1 MRWTFPGSRERCRKE
16 AVWKPY
22 KPPRTGGPFLPQEPL
37 RFGRRAG
44 LGWGGSPFKERKV
57 LACRQVPS
65 RVLTLLGKSS
75 PQGVCGDR
83 KKQKENKRA
92 RRPFRTRRAGCG
104 KERKERREEEK
115 EKERTTGR
123 ERSREAQRWGKAEK
137 EEKTRKRRPRP
148 WDGKQPASQTE
159 RVAPEDGW
167 RKSFFKPRCGRC
179 GVLGRWFIRP
189 PGLHLCVGRI
199 GPQHRGDDEPS
210 VVKDGL
216 WTSQRKIGGYKRWYL
231 EEDEGPKQE
240 GTGHRRSEEDQWT
253 AAGNSRAA
261 RSCPEGKQEEEERQ
275 TKWKLKGK
283 GSGSAAK
290 RKEEEKEGRGSIRRW
305 GELRR
310 EQQLGGEFLGIR
322 TVSSPSAEE
331 PEKPREGFEVA
342 GGTCP
347 ASLGSISF
355 GGDLR
360 KQPRDGRSEDGHVL
374 QPVDQAIPPNYVA
387 GHEGASSSCDLSG
400 RAEEWTPRDVG
411 GQLGLEISGHPLGG
425 ERGRLEGSPVLRA
438 PPVGADGKR
447 PNIAAA
453 ASPEARQ
460 CGGEE
465 PRKRRLQPLA
475 AAGRSVAEAGRPGER
490 QGQRRKRKGQERK
503 RMEGSR
509 IPMVARKRKLGKQ
522 RLLVG
527 QGEREERTKRGGGQK
542 GREVRGEENEERS
555 YKRSEEA
562 PHRMRGY
569 EGLLMVVDSAPNL
582 KAAGC
587 LLVWLLVHC
596 RASVRD
602 LGRWTGLDKIFLG
615 KDAGGTAVHRFQEKG
630 IFPVRLGGYSIF
642 LAELEAVRF
651 SEAATMEFAEK
662 NGHTAWC
669 ILSVQY
675 LNFMAGC
682 PGILPQKWRAID
694 RKCCS
699 EVGSCV
705 TRTLKQDE
713 TVIRRLSEVE
723 KELSSRFL
731 SYTGE
736 EIPKLERLT
745 LRQVLPS
752 LPPEGHGGAIPAR
765 NWVEGRSRSF
775 LDHPGDCVCQDV
787 GQKLPKLQAR
797 MHIQDGE
804 ELNLALELVRKGICS
819 WTPEAEVLRYR
830 GEMVLNGMFGV
841 PKDSLL
847 PTGEKVLRLIMNLI
861 PSNSVM
867 VQLEGAVKELPGVC
881 QYMSVVLDEGQRL
894 SFSQSDMTSAF
905 YLFGLPPQWRKYL
918 CFNLRASGSAIGLA
932 EKGTVYLSCAVL
944 PMGWA
949 SAVAVM
955 QEISQSLLYG
965 GGLPAR
971 SQVTRLKSLPGWLSE
986 VVKEG
991 QQKKR
996 VWWHVYLDNFFCG
1009 EKLGKAEEA
1018 EASQV
1023 LHAKAEL
1030 AWSDAGVLSSTK
1042 KRVSDAD
1049 CVDELGARFDSE
1061 AKLLGSSG
1069 GRLIGLVQTTLFVIG
1084 RYQVPP
1090 KWLQVVAGRWV
1101 HVLQFRRL
1109 GMSTMQMVW
1118 KWIGKRRIG
1127 PQGVL
1132 DSRREMLMLC
1142 LGCCLFHT
1150 HLGAQVGEV
1159 VSASDASGRGGA
1171 VGSATKLTPEGS
1183 DFLRCLKAQSEGED
1197 VVKVPCLVVSMFN
1210 GIGGAFRCYDVLGVE
1225 PTAMISYDTCSRA
1238 NRVVSRRWPHAELKQ
1253 DVQDITEAEVRSWYF
1268 RFPLILAIHL
1278 WAGFPCVD
1286 LSSAKFGRQNLEGRE
1301 SRLFFEILRVIRI
1314 IRQIFGT
1321 HFDLKFFV
1329 ENVASMDRAAAE
1341 QISTALGVR
1350 PFRVQSSDAVPISRP
1365 RLCWTNEKLKNLPGL
1380 TLVDKDYYIE
1390 VVAKA
1395 EYPRMDQWL
1404 RDDSSWPG
1412 GSEGAVLPTCMKCIK
1427 RLRPPPRPAGL
1438 DRTDS
1443 DCRSRW
1449 VCDQYRYPP
1458 YQYKQ
1463 EYIFWSPA
1471 GWRLCEASERELLHG
1486 YGFGHTLLCMSAS
1499 DIKRDPQ
1506 EYEDAR
1512 CTLLGDSFSIF
1523 SFVIF
1528 PWSALADVLPQFTY
1542 SHLARRMGL
1551 APGCITNILK
1561 EIPLQRRLA
1570 YGYASDQ
1577 NENIQDLTSLLL
1589 GKANHTGSDIRI
1601 TTGQVMVPRAFPRQS
1616 ASADWWHWKVNF
1628 TCHWKQKEHINAL
1641 ELRSIIL
1648 ALQWRVRH
1656 LGNLD
1661 CRLLHLTDSYVNMS
1675 IISKGR
1681 TSSVMLAR
1689 LLRKLA
1695 ALCLGFSLF
1704 PFLIHV
1710 ESTENPTDE
1719 GSRL

>member
-1 MRWTFPGSRERCRKE
+1 M
-16 AVWKPY
+16 
-22 KPPRTGGPFLPQEPL
+22 
-37 RFGRRAG
+37 
-44 LGWGGSPFKERKV
+44 
-57 LACRQVPS
+57 
-65 RVLTLLGKSS
+65 
-75 PQGVCGDR
+75 
-83 KKQKENKRA
+83 
-92 RRPFRTRRAGCG
+92 
-104 KERKERREEEK
+104 
-115 EKERTTGR
+115 
-123 ERSREAQRWGKAEK
+123 
-137 EEKTRKRRPRP
+137 
-148 WDGKQPASQTE
+148 
-159 RVAPEDGW
+159 
-167 RKSFFKPRCGRC
+167 
-179 GVLGRWFIRP
+179 
-189 PGLHLCVGRI
+189 
-199 GPQHRGDDEPS
+199 
-210 VVKDGL
+210 
-216 WTSQRKIGGYKRWYL
+216 
-231 EEDEGPKQE
+231 
-240 GTGHRRSEEDQWT
+240 
-253 AAGNSRAA
+253 
-261 RSCPEGKQEEEERQ
+261 
-275 TKWKLKGK
+275 
-283 GSGSAAK
+283 
-290 RKEEEKEGRGSIRRW
+290 
-305 GELRR
+305 
-310 EQQLGGEFLGIR
+310 
-322 TVSSPSAEE
+322 
-331 PEKPREGFEVA
+331 
-342 GGTCP
+342 
-347 ASLGSISF
+347 
-355 GGDLR
+355 
-360 KQPRDGRSEDGHVL
+360 
-374 QPVDQAIPPNYVA
+374 
-387 GHEGASSSCDLSG
+387 
-400 RAEEWTPRDVG
+400 
-411 GQLGLEISGHPLGG
+411 
-425 ERGRLEGSPVLRA
+425 
-438 PPVGADGKR
+438 
-447 PNIAAA
+447 
-453 ASPEARQ
+453 
-460 CGGEE
+460 
-465 PRKRRLQPLA
+465 
-475 AAGRSVAEAGRPGER
+475 
-490 QGQRRKRKGQERK
+490 
-503 RMEGSR
+503 
-509 IPMVARKRKLGKQ
+509 
-522 RLLVG
+522 
-527 QGEREERTKRGGGQK
+527 
-542 GREVRGEENEERS
+542 RGEENEERS

-615 KDAGGTAVHRFQEKG
+615 KDAGGTAVHRFQKKG

-1069 GRLIGLVQTTLFVIG
+1069 GRLIRLVQTTLFVIG

-1101 HVLQFRRL
+1101 HVLQFRRF

-1183 DFLRCLKAQSEGED
+1183 DFLRCLKAQSEEED

-1512 CTLLGDSFSIF
+1512 CTLLGDSFSVF

-1528 PWSALADVLPQFTY
+1528 PWSALADVLPRFTY

-1710 ESTENPTDE
+1710 ESTENPTDK